1 MSETLESYI
10 VFLSVALILLG
21 FILIVVALK
30 FRTSKSHSLLSFNPK
45 HWIPLWKMREAF
57 RPPGYTLNLVG
68 WLLVLVGCAISVVK
82 YLLF

>member
-1 MSETLESYI
+1 MGILE
-10 VFLSVALILLG
+10 LSILVLGLALILLG
-21 FILIVVALK
+21 LIIVLMALR
-30 FRTSKSHSLLSFNPK
+30 FRTPESPPLLSFNPK